1 MEKLARNSISY
12 HDFSRVIVVA
22 KMWDGYH
29 GSGSRAFLSRQG
41 AADSR
46 SRASSAT
53 AGCKGSEDD
62 SERER
67 EEEGGEDRGEA
78 AWVEAMACG
87 GRQKGMLLSFVSR
100 AYFGAPSLFAS
111 SRSVLRRRRE
121 REGKDRI
128 VATYEDAK
136 DGERNSEGNGRRRS
150 LRLPKETREVW
161 MVFEECHVIIGPP
174 FERPFQRE
182 AAPPLGSARLGSA
195 RSFRSV
201 PLGRR
206 VSLN

>member
-1 MEKLARNSISY
+1 
-12 HDFSRVIVVA
+12 
-22 KMWDGYH
+22 MWDGYH

-67 EEEGGEDRGEA
+67 EEEGEEDRGEA

-111 SRSVLRRRRE
+111 SRSVLRSVEGEKE
-121 REGKDRI
+121 RGRI
-128 VATYEDAK
+128 
-136 DGERNSEGNGRRRS
+136 
-150 LRLPKETREVW
+150 
-161 MVFEECHVIIGPP
+161 
-174 FERPFQRE
+174 
-182 AAPPLGSARLGSA
+182 GS
-195 RSFRSV
+195 
-201 PLGRR
+201 
-206 VSLN
+206 

>member
-1 MEKLARNSISY
+1 MLPPRRQ
-12 HDFSRVIVVA
+12 DA
-22 KMWDGYH
+22 KEAKTT
-29 GSGSRAFLSRQG
+29 R
-41 AADSR
+41 
-46 SRASSAT
+46 
-53 AGCKGSEDD
+53 
-62 SERER
+62 RER

-87 GRQKGMLLSFVSR
+87 GRQKGMLLSFISR

-174 FERPFQRE
+174 FERSFQRE